1 MTDTHIHLERGPYT
15 LEWVGQFVNTAQK
28 TGLDEIWLL
37 EHCYRFSEFVPMYD
51 RILGRSEFI
60 DNWFSEKSGVLRL
73 SDYLGLIEKVRGQSF
88 PVRIRFGL
96 EVCYF
101 EGEEEFVFNATKG
114 KGFDFLLGS
123 VHFIDGFAF
132 DHKAE
137 HWCGIDVDSA
147 YRTYFRSSVNLAK
160 SGLFD
165 GIAHP
170 DSIKLFGHTPSV
182 PLDESYDALAKALSE
197 SRMYAEENSG
207 TSRRC
212 PETSPLGMDA
222 ALLCAMKR
230 HGVRI
235 MTASDTHCPEDVG
248 DKIAEMEIIIQQ

>member
-1 MTDTHIHLERGPYT
+1 MTDAHIHLERGPYT

-51 RILGRSEFI
+51 SILGRSDFI
-60 DNWFSEKSGVLRL
+60 DNWFSQKSGVLRL
-73 SDYLGLIEKVRGQSF
+73 SDYLELIEKVRGHSF

-96 EVCYF
+96 EICYF
-101 EGEEEFVFNATKG
+101 EGKEEFVYNETKG

-123 VHFIDGFAF
+123 VHFIDGFAY

-137 HWCGIDVDSA
+137 HWDGIDVDSA

-170 DSIKLFGHTPSV
+170 DSIKLFGYTPSF

-197 SRMYAEENSG
+197 GNMYAEENSG

-212 PETSPLGMDA
+212 PTTSPLGMDA
-222 ALLCAMKR
+222 AMICAMKR

-235 MTASDTHCPEDVG
+235 MTASDAHCPEDVG
-248 DKIAEMEIIIQQ
+248 DKIAEMEIIIQ